1 MLASYRYNEASSNK
15 RAMEVGPLR
24 AVAPR
29 NDAYAGG
36 GKWSA
41 VQPTG
46 VRAPYD
52 GPVTTG
58 LDSASANLHFA
69 RNDRGSGVTIPYARV
84 VPASK
89 VHTTRLRSE
98 GHVASKLEPMELA
111 WIRVDT
117 GESMLADFSN
127 GSHSS
132 LGDLKSVVEHY
143 ATSQTAPEYLD
154 YTNDARNLAVS
165 LNTSS
170 DFEDQRRS
178 DLKSL
183 RGITVMAATAEVEA
197 HLARVPTESPALGDI
212 LADLNRQ
219 TPSKPY
225 TQKHVEQLVGYVP
238 DGVCLSRDVEDDDL
252 IDGRYGSMFNVAVQG
267 PAVTKTWC
275 NRHDPDNKQMQTL
288 EKLLVVVTVEE
299 LRVLPG
305 TGLKAPTFKNCQSDC
320 NTRDVSL
327 LDTSKLTKIWS
338 PRVVRTTSRCLRNLV
353 SHYECTVIDPKAGHG
368 VVRKI
373 VGGWCIG
380 SVLDVAAARTTD
392 EHGQTSWKPRDY
404 AANVCVDVRFL
415 SRDDLI
421 EMSK

>member
-52 GPVTTG
+52 GPATTG

-69 RNDRGSGVTIPYARV
+69 RNDRGSGVTVPYARV

-89 VHTTRLRSE
+89 GHATRHLGD

-111 WIRVDT
+111 WIRVET
-117 GESMLADFSN
+117 GASMLADFSN
-127 GSHSS
+127 GGGSP

-143 ATSQTAPEYLD
+143 ATSENAPEYLD
-154 YTNDARNLAVS
+154 YANDARKLAVD
-165 LNTSS
+165 LNRSS

-197 HLARVPTESPALGDI
+197 HLARVQPESPALADI
-212 LADLNRQ
+212 FNDVS
-219 TPSKPY
+219 PSNPY

-299 LRVLPG
+299 LRVHTTTNPPSFADCKIECVQRMYDTAKTTLS
-305 TGLKAPTFKNCQSDC
+305 KAPLK
-320 NTRDVSL
+320 
-327 LDTSKLTKIWS
+327 KIWN
-338 PRVVRTTSRCLRNLV
+338 PRVVRTTSRCLRNLL
-353 SHYECTVIDPKAGHG
+353 SHYECAVINTPKTYG

-392 EHGQTSWKPRDY
+392 EHGQISWKPRDY